1 MKFKTLAG
9 ILLAF
14 LFVFGM
20 SFDASA
26 QGRGGGR
33 GNGNG
38 GGRPTGSP
46 GVDRGLGTASERSG
60 GRSDRGL
67 GTASDNSNGRSDAGL
82 ERARA
87 ARENGRQADREIER
101 NPRIADDLNMNAN
114 DLRSQYQTALA
125 DNPNLKFGQFV
136 AANRLSRNLGE
147 RYPNVTTSAILEG
160 LASGNSIG
168 QTLQSLGLNKSESK
182 AAEKKVERGIKESKQ
197 RQ

>member
-20 SFDASA
+20 SLDASA

-46 GVDRGLGTASERSG
+46 GVGRGLGTASERSG

-67 GTASDNSNGRSDAGL
+67 GTASENSNGRSDAGL

-87 ARENGRQADREIER
+87 ARENLRQADREIER
-101 NPRIADDLNMNAN
+101 NPRIADDLNMKAS
-114 DLRSQYQTALA
+114 DLRSQYQAALA

-136 AANRLSRNLGE
+136 AAIRLSRNLGE
-147 RYPNVTTSAILEG
+147 RYPNITTSAILKG
-160 LASGNSIG
+160 LASGKSIG
-168 QTLQSLGLNKSESK
+168 QTLQSLGLSKSESK
-182 AAEKKVERGIKESKQ
+182 EAEKKVKRDIRESKQ